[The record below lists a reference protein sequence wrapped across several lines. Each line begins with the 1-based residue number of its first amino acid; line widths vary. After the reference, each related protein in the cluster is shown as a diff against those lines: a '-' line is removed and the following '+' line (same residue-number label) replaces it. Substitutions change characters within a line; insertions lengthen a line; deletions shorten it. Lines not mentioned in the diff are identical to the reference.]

1 MIDADALMSAARRP
15 LVIGMGGGGDVVGA
29 LATAEACR
37 LYHGAE
43 PVLGGVTWERRV
55 IDPAPGP
62 RSLDEIEGGDRLADC
77 VLAAGP
83 DTHAGDVVFAEAH
96 MARFLGETVALVD
109 PHPGSAAIAAGLA
122 RTADSL
128 GADLIVL
135 LDVGGDALAHGDEPG
150 LASPLCDSVMLAA
163 AVRLQDSGRDV
174 LAGVFGVG
182 CDGELTVDEVMAR
195 VSEVSAAGGLAG
207 VRGLT
212 EPVAD
217 RLEGAVKEVP
227 TEASAMAIRCFRGQ
241 TGTAEI
247 RRGQRTVPLS
257 PLGALTFYL
266 DPRVALDSAARLAR
280 AVWDAGSLEEAN
292 DALHA
297 EGVHTELDLE
307 RAASASATQTSL
319 PSPRHPR

>member
-1 MIDADALMSAARRP
+1 VTDADALITSARRP

-29 LATAEACR
+29 LATAEVCR
-37 LYHGAE
+37 IYHGAQ

-55 IDPAPGP
+55 IDPHPGP
-62 RSLDEIEGGDRLADC
+62 RSIDEIEGGKPLADC
-77 VLAAGP
+77 VLGADADTRAGS
-83 DTHAGDVVFAEAH
+83 VVFAEAH
-96 MARFLGETVALVD
+96 MARFLGEPVALVD
-109 PHPGSAAIAAGLA
+109 PHPGSAAIADGLA
-122 RTADSL
+122 QAADAL

-150 LASPLCDSVMLAA
+150 LASPLCDSLMLSAGA
-163 AVRLQDSGRDV
+163 RLQDSGRDV

-182 CDGELTVDEVMAR
+182 CDGELTVDEVMER

-217 RLEGAVKEVP
+217 RLERAVMEVP
-227 TEASAMAIRCFRGQ
+227 TEASAMAIRCFRGD

-257 PLGALTFYL
+257 PLGALTIYL
-266 DPRVALDSAARLAR
+266 DPQAAVRSAAKLAKV
-280 AVWDAGSLEEAN
+280 VWDAASLEEAN

-297 EGVHTELDLE
+297 VGVHTELDLE
-307 RAASASATQTSL
+307 REAAASA
-319 PSPRHPR
+319 